1 MLLNTAISLI
11 NYLKDKNMAKKE
23 IKKYAKSFGKK
34 EKVLNYTSNTYQLTR
49 PKKVGAVMAL
59 IRECQPNSLEEWENY
74 YFENA
79 QTETKEPIK
88 ITTEILTELGER
100 LYEKLMEVV
109 IPEWTDAFNQITKN
123 DCIEYIR
130 VLTITRT
137 YDGFLLEKSV
147 INDELGKQFPDVR
160 FEESDPELD
169 HAGDIDYLGFVEEK
183 AFGIQIKPIT
193 ASANFGNYN
202 ISDRMS
208 ASFNDFKEKYG
219 GKVFIVFSSC
229 SGSKKVVRN
238 KEVIVEM
245 KDKIERL
252 KEENYQQ

>member
-100 LYEKLMEVV
+100 LY
-109 IPEWTDAFNQITKN
+109 
-123 DCIEYIR
+123 
-130 VLTITRT
+130 
-137 YDGFLLEKSV
+137 
-147 INDELGKQFPDVR
+147 
-160 FEESDPELD
+160 
-169 HAGDIDYLGFVEEK
+169 
-183 AFGIQIKPIT
+183 
-193 ASANFGNYN
+193 
-202 ISDRMS
+202 
-208 ASFNDFKEKYG
+208 
-219 GKVFIVFSSC
+219 
-229 SGSKKVVRN
+229 
-238 KEVIVEM
+238 
-245 KDKIERL
+245 
-252 KEENYQQ
+252 